1 MTQHDA
7 AQDLAYI
14 RQVMEQSRRY
24 TAAQGIFFVIWGVAV
39 SFALLLT
46 WLQILGH
53 ISGNNLLIWGVVMVA
68 AWGLTIYCAWQQDR
82 SSATPYHAQLI
93 GMNWTAVGVAMGLA
107 FFVGVPTAT
116 LSLQAIP
123 GLSALFVGVGI
134 LNTGHLSSIRWLA
147 VVGVVWLLC
156 GALML
161 AWPGV
166 HNILATAVLL
176 FAGQIVPGL
185 ILMREERARRAQAG
199 GAAHG

>member
-24 TAAQGIFFVIWGVAV
+24 TAAQGVFFVIWGVAV
-39 SFALLLT
+39 SLALLLT

-53 ISGNNLLIWGVVMVA
+53 IGGSNFLVWGVVMVA
-68 AWGLTIYCAWQQDR
+68 AWGLTMYCAWQQHRD
-82 SSATPYHAQLI
+82 SATPYHAQLI
-93 GMNWTAVGVAMGLA
+93 GMNWTAVGIAMGLA
-107 FFVGVPTAT
+107 FFVGVPTQA
-116 LSLQAIP
+116 LSVQAIP

-134 LNTGHLSSIRWLA
+134 FNTGHLSSIRWLA
-147 VVGVVWLLC
+147 GVGVVWLAC

-166 HNILATAVLL
+166 HNIMAMAVLL
-176 FAGQIVPGL
+176 LVGQILPGL
-185 ILMREERARRAQAG
+185 VLMREERARRAQQGG
-199 GAAHG
+199 GANG